1 MNITKNLNILAKYG
15 ISLTK
20 EQFSENQDKTVIVG
34 MSGGVDSSVSALVT
48 KLMGYKTIGIF
59 MKNWEELDDDGH
71 CSSEKDF
78 KDVVSVCEQLD
89 ISYYSLNF
97 VKEYRDQV
105 FSHFLEEYKMGRTP
119 NPDILCNREIKFK
132 VFFDKAMSFG
142 ADFLATGHYCQT
154 KEGKLYKGHDSN
166 KDQSYFL
173 YAVNGEVLR
182 KVLFPIGHL
191 EKSAVRELAKEYK
204 LETFN
209 KKDSTGICF
218 IGERKF
224 QSFLSQY
231 LKSQKGA
238 FKRLEDHHVLGEHP
252 GQCYYTVGQRKGLGL
267 GGPGGPWFVAKK
279 DASSNTVFVVE
290 GENHPA
296 LYSNTLFALEIDWI
310 MDKKEFPLRCT
321 AKIRYRQKDQACII
335 YKEKNGVKVIFDQPQ
350 RAISVGQSI
359 VIYENDLCL
368 GGAVISDIG
377 LTEYEK
383 QLRPSSHSFASLR

>member
-132 VFFDKAMSFG
+132 VFFDKAMS
-142 ADFLATGHYCQT
+142 H
-154 KEGKLYKGHDSN
+154 EMS
-166 KDQSYFL
+166 
-173 YAVNGEVLR
+173 R
-182 KVLFPIGHL
+182 
-191 EKSAVRELAKEYK
+191 
-204 LETFN
+204 
-209 KKDSTGICF
+209 
-218 IGERKF
+218 
-224 QSFLSQY
+224 
-231 LKSQKGA
+231 
-238 FKRLEDHHVLGEHP
+238 
-252 GQCYYTVGQRKGLGL
+252 
-267 GGPGGPWFVAKK
+267 
-279 DASSNTVFVVE
+279 
-290 GENHPA
+290 
-296 LYSNTLFALEIDWI
+296 
-310 MDKKEFPLRCT
+310 
-321 AKIRYRQKDQACII
+321 
-335 YKEKNGVKVIFDQPQ
+335 
-350 RAISVGQSI
+350 
-359 VIYENDLCL
+359 
-368 GGAVISDIG
+368 
-377 LTEYEK
+377 
-383 QLRPSSHSFASLR
+383 